1 MAKDY
6 SAGVIVYKK
15 FSRSEKLL
23 ILKHR
28 KGHWALPK
36 GHPDS
41 GERKIETALREL
53 KEETGIKD
61 IRLLS
66 KRVLV
71 SESYTFVNGSE
82 KKINKSVDYFIGET
96 NSEKVK
102 IDNKEI
108 IKFKWCTYNA
118 ALKIITFK
126 QTKNTLKKAYAII
139 EKKL

>member
-6 SAGVIVYKK
+6 SVGVIVYKK

-23 ILKHR
+23 ILKHK
-28 KGHWALPK
+28 KGHWAFSK
-36 GHPDS
+36 GHPDI

-53 KEETGIKD
+53 KEETGIRV

-71 SESYTFVNGSE
+71 SENYSFFNGSD
-82 KKINKSVDYFIGET
+82 KKTGKFVDYFIGET
-96 NSEKVK
+96 TSEKVK

-108 IKFKWCTYNA
+108 TKYKWCTYNA

>member
-1 MAKDY
+1 MTKDY
-6 SAGVIVYKK
+6 SIGVIVYKK

-28 KGHWALPK
+28 KGHWAFPK

-41 GERKIETALREL
+41 GEKKIETALREL
-53 KEETGIKD
+53 KEETGIKVLK
-61 IRLLS
+61 LLS

-71 SESYTFVNGSE
+71 SESYSFINGSD
-82 KKINKSVDYFIGET
+82 KKTRKFVDYFIGET
-96 NSEKVK
+96 TSEKVK

-108 IKFKWCTYNA
+108 TKYRWCTYNA